1 MKTSCRRAD
10 CKSEADSSVPT
21 LMEQVQLVSIGG
33 EIFLGLVIIKQAI
46 DRGFLEEGEA
56 QDL

>member
-1 MKTSCRRAD
+1 
-10 CKSEADSSVPT
+10 
-21 LMEQVQLVSIGG
+21 MEQVQLVSIGG

>member
-1 MKTSCRRAD
+1 
-10 CKSEADSSVPT
+10 
-21 LMEQVQLVSIGG
+21 MEQIQLVSIGG
-33 EIFLGLVIIKQAI
+33 EIFLGRIIVKQAI